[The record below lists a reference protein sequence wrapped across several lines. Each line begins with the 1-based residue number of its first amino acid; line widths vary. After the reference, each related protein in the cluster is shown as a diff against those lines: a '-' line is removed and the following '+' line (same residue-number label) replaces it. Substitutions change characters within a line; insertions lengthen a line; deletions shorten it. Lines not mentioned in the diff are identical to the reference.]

1 MSGILIV
8 LSGPA
13 GVGKGSILRR
23 AAAGLPNLITSVSV
37 TTRAPRRGE
46 EEGREYFFRTP
57 AEFERLVAEDAFLEW
72 AGYLDCRYGTPRAW
86 VLEQLGA
93 GRDVVL
99 EIEVKGAMQVRARFP
114 EAVLVFAV
122 PPSFA
127 ELAARLR
134 KRATESEQMLQRRV
148 AAAREELKHVG
159 DYDYAIIND
168 DLEQAAAD
176 FTAIVRAEH
185 LRPRRLALPP
195 DL

>member
-13 GVGKGSILRR
+13 GVGKGTILRR
-23 AAAGLPNLITSVSV
+23 VAADLPNLITSVSV

-46 EEGREYFFRTP
+46 VEGREYFFRTP
-57 AEFERLVAEDAFLEW
+57 AEFERLVEEDAFLEW
-72 AGYLDCRYGTPRAW
+72 ASYLDCSYGTPRAW
-86 VLEQLGA
+86 VLEQLAA

-134 KRATESEQMLQRRV
+134 KRATESEEMLERRL
-148 AAAREELKHVG
+148 AAAREELQQVG
-159 DYDYAIIND
+159 EYDYAIIND
-168 DLEQAAAD
+168 DLERAAAD
-176 FTAIVRAEH
+176 LAAIVRAEH
-185 LRPRRLALPP
+185 LRPRRLALPEI
-195 DL
+195 